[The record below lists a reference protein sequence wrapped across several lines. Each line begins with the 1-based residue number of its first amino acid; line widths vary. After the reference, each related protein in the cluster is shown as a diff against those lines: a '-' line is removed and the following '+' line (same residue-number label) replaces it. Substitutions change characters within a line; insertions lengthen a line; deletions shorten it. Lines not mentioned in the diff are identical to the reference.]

1 MSGKYNHN
9 KVSRFHGCALLGLAV
24 VAAQLV
30 IPAGVAHAQEGMPGS
45 QGKGS
50 AWAHLLKKAPPG
62 ADTTLLPGEMLVYS
76 PKKPVDMS
84 SLVSF
89 GPPEALGG
97 EVLGGIPQLFGR
109 IDFAQGNIMGGLFMA
124 TTGVIR
130 VTFPFTEHATVL
142 EGEVTITDA
151 TGQAHTYKPG
161 DSYIIRQGSVVLW
174 DVKGA
179 YVVKSFFNVTEP

>member
-9 KVSRFHGCALLGLAV
+9 KVIRFHGGALLGLAV
-24 VAAQLV
+24 VIAQLV
-30 IPAGVAHAQEGMPGS
+30 IPAGASHAQDGMPNS

-50 AWAHLLKKAPPG
+50 AWAHLLHKAPAD

-97 EVLGGIPQLFGR
+97 EVLGGTPQLYGR

-124 TTGVIR
+124 TAGVIR

-142 EGEVTITDA
+142 EGEVTLTDA
-151 TGQAHTYKPG
+151 TGQAHTYKAG
-161 DSYIIRQGSVVLW
+161 DSYIIRQGSVVIW

-179 YVVKSFFNVTEP
+179 YVIKSFFNVTEP

>member
-1 MSGKYNHN
+1 MSGKYNHH
-9 KVSRFHGCALLGLAV
+9 KVFRFHGGALLGLAV
-24 VAAQLV
+24 VIAQLA
-30 IPAGVAHAQEGMPGS
+30 IPSGAAHAQDGTASP

-50 AWAHLLKKAPPG
+50 AWAHLLQKVPAD

-76 PKKPVDMS
+76 PKGPVNMS

-97 EVLGGIPQLFGR
+97 QVLAGSPQLYGR
-109 IDFAQGNIMGGLFMA
+109 IDFAQGNLMGGLFMA

-130 VTFPFTEHATVL
+130 VTFPFTEHATIL
-142 EGEVTITDA
+142 AGEVTLTDA
-151 TGQAHTYKPG
+151 TGQVHDYKAG
-161 DSYIIRQGSVVLW
+161 DSYIIRQGSVILW

-179 YVVKSFFNVTEP
+179 YVLKSFFNVTEP